1 MTLRISY
8 GPWGESLAELAAA
21 ARAAEE
27 AGADVVWVP
36 ELHRSAPV
44 SAAAVAQATTTARV
58 GTAIALAFPRSPM
71 ITALEALDLDEL
83 SGGRFVLGLGSGVQ
97 KLNVDW
103 HHVDWDKPVT
113 HLRETVRNIRA
124 FWAGCTTGEP
134 IDLPGEREPMRIRG
148 YKRPYPVLR
157 TDIPIHLA
165 AMGPALTRLAGEIA
179 DGWISHELTSPAFLR
194 ERILPE
200 IEAGVAK
207 GGRTRDAVEVVTSS
221 CCSVDA
227 DPAVA
232 RRRSAGMVGF
242 YATVRTYADFFDFHG
257 LAEDQQKVIDAFA
270 GATTAGELAGHV
282 SDAMVDTLTLS
293 GTRDQVAEQIAA
305 YDGVADTIKLTPPTH
320 GLAPDEIRAA
330 QREVIALIAQITGG
344 TA

>member
-1 MTLRISY
+1 MLRITY
-8 GPWGESLAELAAA
+8 GPWGETLGELADA
-21 ARAAEE
+21 ARAAEA
-27 AGADVVWVP
+27 AGADAVWVP

-44 SAAAVAQATTTARV
+44 SAAAVAQATSTTRV

-71 ITALEALDLDEL
+71 VTALEALDLDEI

-148 YKRPYPVLR
+148 YRRPYPVLR

-179 DGWISHELTSPAFLR
+179 DGWISHELTSPAFLQ

-200 IEAGVAK
+200 IEAGIAK
-207 GGRTRDAVEVVTSS
+207 GGRTREQVEVVTSS

-227 DPAVA
+227 DPAAA

-257 LAEDQQKVIDAFA
+257 LAADQQKVIDAFG
-270 GATTAGELAGHV
+270 GATAGELAGHV
-282 SDAMVDTLTLS
+282 SDAMVDALTIS
-293 GTRDQVAEQIAA
+293 GTREQVIERIAA

-320 GLAPDEIRAA
+320 GLSAPEIRAA
-330 QREVIALIAQITGG
+330 QKEVIAMIAELTGG